1 MFLLQI
7 DTITKAVADTT
18 AQVTTATA
26 PKELRFID
34 LLFSGGWVMVPLLL
48 LFFLALVIFI
58 ERYLTIRKA
67 SKDETNLMQ
76 QVKES
81 ITAGKLDSALA
92 ICRSSNTALG
102 RMLQKGLL
110 RIGRPIKD
118 IEGAIENIGKLE
130 VSKLEK
136 NISILGIVAGIAPML
151 GFVGT
156 ISGVIRIFYNI
167 SLTDNISMGTI
178 AGGLYEKMITSA
190 SGLIIGIL
198 AYVAYH
204 VLNIMVDRVILKME
218 TDAVEFIDLLEEPI
232 IHNPDKSIKTN
243 IHHLKKELLVS
254 RKSISPLREAISR
267 FSKSE
272 SKYINDES
280 KLFIR
285 DLYDHTVQV
294 LDMVESYRDTING
307 LQDLYLS
314 EISFKMNQVMQ
325 ILTIISVIF
334 VPLTFLAGI
343 YGMNFDVLP
352 ELHWK
357 YGYMYFWIFSV
368 YRI

>member
-7 DTITKAVADTT
+7 DTITNAVADTT
-18 AQVTTATA
+18 TQVTTAAA
-26 PKELRFID
+26 PKDLRFID
-34 LLFSGGWVMVPLLL
+34 LLFSGGWVMIPLLL

-92 ICRSSNTALG
+92 ICRGSNTALG

-167 SLTDNISMGTI
+167 SLTDNISMGAI

-218 TDAVEFIDLLEEPI
+218 IDAVEFIDLLEEPG
-232 IHNPDKSIKTN
+232 
-243 IHHLKKELLVS
+243 
-254 RKSISPLREAISR
+254 R
-267 FSKSE
+267 
-272 SKYINDES
+272 
-280 KLFIR
+280 
-285 DLYDHTVQV
+285 
-294 LDMVESYRDTING
+294 
-307 LQDLYLS
+307 
-314 EISFKMNQVMQ
+314 
-325 ILTIISVIF
+325 
-334 VPLTFLAGI
+334 
-343 YGMNFDVLP
+343 
-352 ELHWK
+352 
-357 YGYMYFWIFSV
+357 
-368 YRI
+368 